1 MVDHGVRIAYY
12 GSLDSY
18 RLEIQN
24 LMVFLGDRS
33 REESLSL

>member
-1 MVDHGVRIAYY
+1 MVAYY

-18 RLEIQN
+18 HLEIQN